1 MDNYRIYKN
10 YAKALFMLG
19 AETGQQ
25 ETVAADMRLVNEV
38 FSENRELHV
47 VFTNPMV
54 KQAKKVAIVAAL
66 FDERVSKLSR
76 LFLHFVTKKKRTINL
91 RGISAM
97 YLDMYRESRGIVL
110 ADLATSYDVDADVI
124 TMVGELVG
132 HVSGKDVEVNAHV
145 DPSIIGG
152 FVVKFDNN
160 MFDTRIRTK
169 IADLRK
175 QFSENEY
182 ESKL

>member
-1 MDNYRIYKN
+1 MNFR
-10 YAKALFMLG
+10 
-19 AETGQQ
+19 
-25 ETVAADMRLVNEV
+25 
-38 FSENRELHV
+38 
-47 VFTNPMV
+47 
-54 KQAKKVAIVAAL
+54 QAV
-66 FDERVSKLSR
+66 
-76 LFLHFVTKKKRTINL
+76 NL

-110 ADLATSYDVDADVI
+110 ADLATSYAVDADVI

-145 DPSIIGG
+145 DSSIIGG